1 MSSFHEMPLN
11 ENLIRTL
18 MEEYK
23 FTSPTAVQ
31 EKVCAPFFSGENI
44 LVQSET
50 GSGKTFA
57 YLLPLDT
64 MINRE
69 KRELQ
74 AIVLSPSQRAGGAD
88 HPCQ

>member
-31 EKVCAPFFSGENI
+31 EKVCAPFLAGENI
-44 LVQSET
+44 L
-50 GSGKTFA
+50 A
-57 YLLPLDT
+57 AARLLLIFCPW
-64 MINRE
+64 IR
-69 KRELQ
+69 
-74 AIVLSPSQRAGGAD
+74 
-88 HPCQ
+88 

>member
-31 EKVCAPFFSGENI
+31 EKVCAPF
-44 LVQSET
+44 
-50 GSGKTFA
+50 
-57 YLLPLDT
+57 
-64 MINRE
+64 
-69 KRELQ
+69 
-74 AIVLSPSQRAGGAD
+74 
-88 HPCQ
+88 